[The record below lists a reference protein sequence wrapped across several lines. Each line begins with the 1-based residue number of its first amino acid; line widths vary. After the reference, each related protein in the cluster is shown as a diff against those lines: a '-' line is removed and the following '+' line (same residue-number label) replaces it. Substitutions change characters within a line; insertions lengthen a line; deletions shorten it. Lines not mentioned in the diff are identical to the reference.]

1 MQTTE
6 QRALQAR
13 ADAMQ
18 RAAQIAASHHDLV
31 FAQELTHYAQ
41 KLQTQ
46 MAALTGPRLN

>member
-6 QRALQAR
+6 QRTLQAR

-31 FAQELTHYAQ
+31 FAKELAHYAQ
-41 KLQTQ
+41 QLQTQ